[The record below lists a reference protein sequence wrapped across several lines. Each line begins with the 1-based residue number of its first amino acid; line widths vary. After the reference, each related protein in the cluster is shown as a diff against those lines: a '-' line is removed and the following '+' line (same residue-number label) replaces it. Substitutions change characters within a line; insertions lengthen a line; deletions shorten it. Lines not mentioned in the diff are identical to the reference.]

1 MSTNCLETSAAIENR
16 KKNSPQPSPFTS
28 LKG

>member
-16 KKNSPQPSPFTS
+16 KKNSPQPSPFT